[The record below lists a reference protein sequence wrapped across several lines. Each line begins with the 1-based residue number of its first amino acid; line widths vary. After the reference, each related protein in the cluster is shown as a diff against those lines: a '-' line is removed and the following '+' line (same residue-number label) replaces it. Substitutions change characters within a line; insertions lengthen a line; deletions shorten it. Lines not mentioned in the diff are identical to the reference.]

1 MVFKLTTQRKSQ
13 TSTAAKADED
23 EFAGLWINVGLVTA
37 DGEGDEAE
45 TKFNRLPRGIA
56 VSDLTEH
63 KVYSSTNPDWA
74 SEANLVNALINKIR
88 EKGAL
93 LAEGEAMPLEFSV
106 QLYRRQEQM
115 ESVGTP
121 EVDVDL
127 DSLFGK

>member
-1 MVFKLTTQRKSQ
+1 MAFKLTTQRKSQ
-13 TSTAAKADED
+13 TTTAAKADED

-37 DGEGDEAE
+37 DGEGEEAE

-63 KVYSSTNPDWA
+63 KVYSSTNPEWA

-88 EKGAL
+88 EKGAQ

-115 ESVGTP
+115 ESVNTP
-121 EVDVDL
+121 DVDVDL

>member
-1 MVFKLTTQRKSQ
+1 MAFKLTTQRKSQ